1 MIHVYELSE
10 LIFLLV
16 ERLRQPSKYDSTGV
30 VYVTGGRDWPVPPA
44 VPLSFQSIIKY
55 SFK

>member
-16 ERLRQPSKYDSTGV
+16 ERLRQPSKYDSTGLCTLREGG
-30 VYVTGGRDWPVPPA
+30 TG
-44 VPLSFQSIIKY
+44 QSRLRY
-55 SFK
+55 HYRFSLL

>member
-55 SFK
+55 SF